1 MIIISRDIIDPLTHK
16 IFFISFVISQRHLSF
31 TMSFV
36 ATRLDDKLMSVFA
49 GVDVIALDVEGVDLC
64 RAGKICLVQLATEN
78 ECVVI
83 DTLEADT
90 ALIDWLRVLL
100 ESDTIVKVTHDCR
113 MDSDALF
120 HILHIELVNV
130 HDTSQWHRAI
140 TCEEDKNLN
149 AVLMHNGLSP
159 NVVRDSRVYNANHAF
174 WATRPLTPTMLKW
187 ASGDVGLLLELRK
200 RQMALADVK
209 QSAMAKIA
217 SDANIVSARAM
228 SLTLITVRSP
238 GLIATNLICTIEITD
253 LHACYRSLHWSV
265 WVEYSQASEA
275 DIDLHLP
282 ARRSVTKHFRCVLL
296 WNCGTR
302 QSQTS
307 GGVALMMPCKPTNEK
322 TEMVYYHLFRSQ
334 NFLWIRQ

>member
-1 MIIISRDIIDPLTHK
+1 
-16 IFFISFVISQRHLSF
+16 
-31 TMSFV
+31 MSFV

-217 SDANIVSARAM
+217 SDASIVSARAM

-238 GLIATNLICTIEITD
+238 GRFIG
-253 LHACYRSLHWSV
+253 
-265 WVEYSQASEA
+265 ASGSN
-275 DIDLHLP
+275 I
-282 ARRSVTKHFRCVLL
+282 RRLQK
-296 WNCGTR
+296 
-302 QSQTS
+302 QTS
-307 GGVALMMPCKPTNEK
+307 TLIYPRGV
-322 TEMVYYHLFRSQ
+322 RSQ
-334 NFLWIRQ
+334 NTFAVFYSGIAGLDKVKQAAA